1 MPAAPPAAAC
11 GQGERPTRLFVQIY
25 DEASREPAAAVV
37 RALRKATDDMIR
49 VAPIENV
56 TRAAALRDQRRP
68 VPWPQPTL
76 IVHDPADR
84 ACAVELAATIRATLP
99 VVSGRDPGVWVRDL
113 PHTLKP
119 SPGVIELW
127 IPPSEGAA
135 AAK

>member
-1 MPAAPPAAAC
+1 
-11 GQGERPTRLFVQIY
+11 IY
-25 DEASREPAAAVV
+25 DEASREVAKAVV
-37 RALRKATDDMIR
+37 RALRNDTDDALR

-76 IVHDPADR
+76 IVHNPGEH
-84 ACAVELAATIRATLP
+84 ACAVALAATIRATLP
-99 VVSGRDPGVWVRDL
+99 AVAGRDPAVWVRDL
-113 PHTLKP
+113 PRTLTP

-127 IPPSEGAA
+127 LPPSDGAA